1 MLEKQK
7 CNKTADSKLITNLP
21 WYSPNQW
28 INHSTTWVSWT
39 LPSVLPPVTHT
50 TGQGTPSSL
59 TNHSSIQQGTHSPR
73 RVSWY
78 FFQYSSSPAFWAPV
92 VAQIVKHLPAMWETW
107 VQSLGWEDPLEKF
120 MATHSSILAWR
131 IPWTEEPDRL
141 QSTGLKK
148 PDTTQ
153 RLNHHHNEHK
163 LS

>member
-1 MLEKQK
+1 MDQSLYHVSQL
-7 CNKTADSKLITNLP
+7 DSAFRFA
-21 WYSPNQW
+21 
-28 INHSTTWVSWT
+28 HSNPHNRARNTFI
-39 LPSVLPPVTHT
+39 P
-50 TGQGTPSSL
+50 
-59 TNHSSIQQGTHSPR
+59 TNHSSTQQGTHSPEPPDKYR
-73 RVSWY
+73 WVSWY
-78 FFQYSSSPAFWAPV
+78 FFQYSSFPAFWAPV

-141 QSTGLKK
+141 QSTGLKE

-153 RLNHHHNEHK
+153 RLLNHHHSEHK